1 MKKAEVKPDE
11 ELANAVETLGQIT
24 DEWLEQQRFRFVNTN
39 QTSHKKRISDCYIIN
54 RFKNTMC
61 KRRRFDETLYGFHLY
76 ILTIAKSLPKKIW
89 KHIIVRSI
97 EFMLKVEKY

>member
-24 DEWLEQQRFRFVNTN
+24 NEWLEQQRNRFENTTSTFR
-39 QTSHKKRISDCYIIN
+39 KKRISDCYIIN

-61 KRRRFDETLYGFHLY
+61 KKLGPEDIFVILRIFTL
-76 ILTIAKSLPKKIW
+76 KIIGSFT
-89 KHIIVRSI
+89 KAGKYIIVCSI
-97 EFMLKVEKY
+97 EFIIKIERH